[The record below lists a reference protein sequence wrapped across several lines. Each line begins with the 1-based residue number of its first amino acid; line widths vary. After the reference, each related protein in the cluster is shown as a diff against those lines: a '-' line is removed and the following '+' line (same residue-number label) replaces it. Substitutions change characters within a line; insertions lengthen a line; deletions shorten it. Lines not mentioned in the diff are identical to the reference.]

1 MEQAKEYSLSDDD
14 IRKLLGEDIKIT
26 PYADLANV
34 HNINE
39 LFDRKGRA
47 ILFFPQENERVG
59 HWCAMI
65 KEGRHIEF
73 FDPYG
78 DEPDAQK
85 GGLSKGKLEQ
95 LHMDHPDLTNLL
107 LDSGA
112 KVIFN
117 KVQLQKL
124 SNHVQTCGR
133 HCVCRLLYARYP
145 IQRYRDIIHRSGLSP
160 DDFVIKSTYDYL
172 GK

>member
-1 MEQAKEYSLSDDD
+1 MEQAREYSLSDDD
-14 IRKLLGEDIKIT
+14 IRQLLGSDIKIT
-26 PYADLANV
+26 PYGDLEHV
-34 HNINE
+34 SNINE

-47 ILFFPQENERVG
+47 IIFFPQENERVG

-65 KEGRHIEF
+65 KDGRQIEF

-78 DEPDAQK
+78 EEPDAQK
-85 GGLSKGKLEQ
+85 DNLSKSKLEQ
-95 LHMDHPDLTNLL
+95 LRMDHPDLTELL
-107 LDSGA
+107 LKSGCR
-112 KVIFN
+112 VIFN

-133 HCVCRLLYARYP
+133 HCVSRLLYSKYP
-145 IQRYRDIIHRSGLSP
+145 IQRYREMIRGSGMSP
-160 DDFVIKSTYDYL
+160 DDFVIKATYDSL

>member
-85 GGLSKGKLEQ
+85 GGLSKSKLEQ

-107 LDSGA
+107 LNSGGR
-112 KVIFN
+112 VIFN

-145 IQRYRDIIHRSGLSP
+145 IQRYRDIIRRSGLSP